1 VLKKVGIVA
10 AAATAGVL
18 ALSPLAFAQG
28 YEGGR
33 GDRDRDHSSETNA
46 FGFRDGSVE
55 RNQVNLC
62 SFDQDST
69 VTPALVGPIL
79 PLISQDQ
86 NNNCANVGD
95 GSEYAPEAEVIPP
108 LAPVVPIVPV
118 VPVVPVVPAG

>member
-1 VLKKVGIVA
+1 MLKKVGIVA

-33 GDRDRDHSSETNA
+33 GDRDRDRGNETTA
-46 FGFRDGSVE
+46 FGFQDSSEE

-62 SFDQDST
+62 SFDQDSV
-69 VTPALVGPIL
+69 VTPALAGPIL

-86 NNNCANVGD
+86 NNNCVNVGD
-95 GSEYAPEAEVIPP
+95 GSEYEAPAEVIPP
-108 LAPVVPIVPV
+108 LVPLVPV
-118 VPVVPVVPAG
+118 VPVLLGG